1 MTDID
6 IVYWLDGFSQPQ
18 RKFTPSMIPSRMEI
32 YTQATLVE
40 DYFSNLVNE
49 CGTIVM
55 SNFQK
60 LMI

>member
-6 IVYWLDGFSQPQ
+6 IVCWLVGFSQPQ
-18 RKFTPSMIPSRMEI
+18 QMFTPFMIPSLMESC
-32 YTQATLVE
+32 TQATLVE

-60 LMI
+60 LTI